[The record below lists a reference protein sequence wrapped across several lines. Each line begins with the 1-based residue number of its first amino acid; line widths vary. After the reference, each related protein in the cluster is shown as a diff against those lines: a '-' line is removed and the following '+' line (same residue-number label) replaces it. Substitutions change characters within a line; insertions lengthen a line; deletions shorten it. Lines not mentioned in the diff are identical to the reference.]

1 MNLPREKGLYKNAGV
16 KHPRILYEVWKSD
29 DGKFLVDIWRSD
41 TENQG
46 AVYKIDDT
54 MGLDYFED
62 GNKDKLERLR
72 VRYRVHES
80 TYLILWEPK
89 KEKEL
94 TQLKQL
100 MYKYKREAIQLIEE
114 IR

>member
-29 DGKFLVDIWRSD
+29 DGEFLVDTWRSD
-41 TENQG
+41 TENRG
-46 AVYKIDDT
+46 AIYKLDNT
-54 MGLDYFED
+54 TSLDYFED

-72 VRYRVHES
+72 VRYRIYNNN
-80 TYLILWEPK
+80 YLAMWEPK

-100 MYKYKREAIQLIEE
+100 MYKYKREAIQLIEG

>member
-41 TENQG
+41 TENKG
-46 AVYKIDDT
+46 VVYKIDDT
-54 MGLDYFED
+54 MGLNSFED

-72 VRYRVHES
+72 VRYRIYDN
-80 TYLILWEPK
+80 TYLILWESK

-100 MYKYKREAIQLIEE
+100 MYKYKKEAIQLIEG

>member
-41 TENQG
+41 TENKG

-62 GNKDKLERLR
+62 GNKDRLERLR
-72 VRYRVHES
+72 VRYRVHDS
-80 TYLILWEPK
+80 TYLILWKPK

-94 TQLKQL
+94 KLLKTL
-100 MYKYKREAIQLIEE
+100 MFKYKKEVFQLIEE

>member
-1 MNLPREKGLYKNAGV
+1 MNLPREKGLYKNVGV

-29 DGKFLVDIWRSD
+29 DGEFLVDIWRSN
-41 TENQG
+41 TENRG
-46 AVYKIDDT
+46 AVYKIDTT
-54 MGLDYFED
+54 MSLDYFEN

-72 VRYRVHES
+72 VRYRVYDS
-80 TYLILWEPK
+80 NYLILWKPK

-100 MYKYKREAIQLIEE
+100 MYKYKREALQLIEG